1 MSVSV
6 VEASPADSL
15 LSHEFSS
22 LFDVQGIEAGTRVE
36 PMVGC
41 AGVTRS
47 DELGGAAN
55 RNFLRFLERVGRSRT
70 VRGV

>member
-6 VEASPADSL
+6 VEASPADSV

-22 LFDVQGIEAGTRVE
+22 LFDVQGLEAGTRVE

-41 AGVTRS
+41 AGVARS
-47 DELGGAAN
+47 DELGGAA
-55 RNFLRFLERVGRSRT
+55 T
-70 VRGV
+70 